1 MERYVK
7 VLASRLG
14 RGCDV
19 TLCALA
25 EALPQ
30 TSGQLQV
37 NLLKLGKNN
46 DSKILSISLSI
57 IIYYY
62 TVYTKLGIL

>member
-1 MERYVK
+1 MNTLV
-7 VLASRLG
+7 SRLG

-25 EALPQ
+25 EVLPQ

-37 NLLKLGKNN
+37 NLLKLGQSSNN
-46 DSKILSISLSI
+46 IDRYLKDSIL
-57 IIYYY
+57 IIY
-62 TVYTKLGIL
+62 I